1 MLAFLYGQALAGGAD
16 YEKGVA
22 FLRAGRADEALGLLV
37 PLARGGS
44 DDPYLYYHLG
54 IAYYKTDHPAEA
66 FEAFGRTQ
74 ELAGGKAGDFGLS
87 AAFSNLGIAYY
98 RKKEYAEAEKC
109 LARALAID
117 KDDGDGR
124 YYLGLTRIA
133 GKDYE
138 GALSELA
145 KAATLKAGDHK
156 AQAAVSCA
164 AGTAY
169 TGLGRDGDALKAFAH
184 ALEEDPGN
192 LDALYYTAVLNY
204 KANGYQAAKPY
215 FDAIMRGVKDSQDG
229 RTKAALFTAFFNMGV
244 DFQDRDQPGPAVEM
258 FGRASSL
265 NPDDAD
271 AHFYTGYNLAAL
283 ERYEEAVTEFRQAL
297 AIDPQM
303 ARAKAQLE
311 VSGRIASDKALGK
324 AREAEGRGEL
334 YAALPLYMKAAS
346 LDPGNKAAKK
356 ALEQAERAVE
366 RDTKERAARARAY
379 LTSGDYAR
387 AREASRELTRLN
399 PADPVSTRLAGEV
412 EAAVNKAADAE
423 MARARS
429 YEDSE
434 SLAEAES
441 AYTRALEIRP
451 GDARAKSALV
461 RVKSVMEE
469 FASALDKAK
478 EALAADEFAKAGTY
492 TARALELKPH
502 DTDALAVKK
511 RMSARMQELA
521 QKAIR
526 EGDGYLDAG
535 QKDRAAERFK
545 AALALEPGNE
555 HARRG
560 LEKAQYV
567 PPPVQAAT
575 PPPAP
580 VAPAAPVN
588 EAEVRRMYLTGVEH
602 YTRGELNE
610 AIASWREVLKMD
622 PRNEKAA
629 SSIQKAEE
637 KLKSSAGRTP

>member
-1 MLAFLYGQALAGGAD
+1 MKFHN
-16 YEKGVA
+16 V
-22 FLRAGRADEALGLLV
+22 LRA
-37 PLARGGS
+37 
-44 DDPYLYYHLG
+44 
-54 IAYYKTDHPAEA
+54 
-66 FEAFGRTQ
+66 
-74 ELAGGKAGDFGLS
+74 
-87 AAFSNLGIAYY
+87 
-98 RKKEYAEAEKC
+98 
-109 LARALAID
+109 
-117 KDDGDGR
+117 
-124 YYLGLTRIA
+124 
-133 GKDYE
+133 
-138 GALSELA
+138 
-145 KAATLKAGDHK
+145 
-156 AQAAVSCA
+156 
-164 AGTAY
+164 
-169 TGLGRDGDALKAFAH
+169 RD
-184 ALEEDPGN
+184 
-192 LDALYYTAVLNY
+192 
-204 KANGYQAAKPY
+204 
-215 FDAIMRGVKDSQDG
+215 
-229 RTKAALFTAFFNMGV
+229 
-244 DFQDRDQPGPAVEM
+244 
-258 FGRASSL
+258 
-265 NPDDAD
+265 
-271 AHFYTGYNLAAL
+271 
-283 ERYEEAVTEFRQAL
+283 
-297 AIDPQM
+297 
-303 ARAKAQLE
+303 
-311 VSGRIASDKALGK
+311 
-324 AREAEGRGEL
+324 
-334 YAALPLYMKAAS
+334 
-346 LDPGNKAAKK
+346 
-356 ALEQAERAVE
+356 
-366 RDTKERAARARAY
+366 
-379 LTSGDYAR
+379 
-387 AREASRELTRLN
+387 ASRELTRLN

-478 EALAADEFAKAGTY
+478 EALASDEFAKAGTY

-545 AALALEPGNE
+545 AALSLEPGNE

-580 VAPAAPVN
+580 VAPAAPAAPVN
-588 EAEVRRMYLTGVEH
+588 EAEFRRMYLTGVDH